1 MFDLDRWREIW
12 NSISSNKLRTFL
24 SGFTI
29 ALALFVFIT
38 LSGLGQGLQ
47 NGFESEFFDAN
58 SLNISLSGGRTT
70 ISYKGFQ
77 EGRQIQFENEDYD
90 FLKSSFPSFI
100 KYIKSTLTEGL
111 TIRYGKESGNYSITG
126 TQPVY
131 AKMTE
136 DELIQGRN
144 LMQKDLDNL
153 SKVVVIGK
161 LIVSDLFKN
170 ENPIGKYLQM
180 DGNMYQVIGVF
191 SSEDGDD
198 AERIAYVPLS
208 TLQVIYGSTKN
219 INQIEITPI
228 DGMSIDQIS
237 TLANTI
243 TAAMRAKHDVAPNDQ
258 RGIRLNNGAE
268 EMSSTNSFLLVITV
282 IVFFI
287 GFGSL
292 VAGVVSIAN
301 IMVFTVK
308 ERTKEIGIRKALGAT
323 PRNIVGLILQE
334 AMTITII
341 SGYIG
346 IAIATILVNNIE
358 DDLKDYFIKQPNIE
372 PYVLVMASI
381 ILLIAGLV
389 AGWIPARRA
398 SKIKPIVALRDD

>member
-70 ISYKGFQ
+70 LSHKGFQ
-77 EGRQIQFENEDYD
+77 EGREIQFENEDYNY
-90 FLKSSFPSFI
+90 LKSSFPSFI
-100 KYIKSTLTEGL
+100 KYIKSSYTKGL
-111 TIRYGKESGNYSITG
+111 TVRYGKESGNYSITG
-126 TQPVY
+126 TLPVY
-131 AKMTE
+131 SKMTE
-136 DELIQGRN
+136 DRLTLGRN
-144 LMQKDLDNL
+144 IEQKDLDSL

-161 LIVSDLFKN
+161 LVVSDLFKN
-170 ENPIGKYLQM
+170 QNPIGQYLQI
-180 DGNMYQVIGVF
+180 DNGMYQVIGVYT
-191 SSEDGDD
+191 SEDGDD
-198 AERIAYVPLS
+198 AERVLYVPLS
-208 TLQVIYGSTKN
+208 TLQVVYGTQD
-219 INQIEITPI
+219 IDQIEITPI

-237 TLANTI
+237 TLANTM
-243 TAAMRAKHDVAPNDQ
+243 TAAMRTKHDVAPKDQ
-258 RGIRLNNGAE
+258 RGIRLSNGAE

-346 IAIATILVNNIE
+346 IVIATILVNNIE
-358 DDLKDYFIKQPNIE
+358 DDLKDYFIKQPTIE
-372 PYVLVMASI
+372 SHVLIIASI
-381 ILLIAGLV
+381 ILLVAGLV

>member
-47 NGFESEFFDAN
+47 NGFQSEFFNAN
-58 SLNISLSGGRTT
+58 SLNIQLSGGRTT
-70 ISYKGFQ
+70 ISHKGFK
-77 EGRQIQFENEDYD
+77 EGRKIQFENDDYEHI
-90 FLKSSFPSFI
+90 KSSFPSFI
-100 KYIKSTLTEGL
+100 QYIKSSYNKSL
-111 TIRYGKESGNYSITG
+111 IVRYGRESGSYSINA
-126 TQPVY
+126 TQPAY
-131 AKMTE
+131 AQMTE
-136 DELIQGRN
+136 DVLTQGRN
-144 LMQKDLDNL
+144 LEQKDLDEL
-153 SKVVVIGK
+153 AKVVVIGK
-161 LIVSDLFKN
+161 LVVRDLFKS
-170 ENPIGKYLQM
+170 ENPIGKFLEI
-180 DGNMYQVIGVF
+180 DGSMYQVIGVY

-198 AERIAYVPLS
+198 AERILYVPLT
-208 TLQVIYGSTKN
+208 TLQVVYGTQD
-219 INQIEITPI
+219 IDRIEITPSENL
-228 DGMSIDQIS
+228 SIENIGA
-237 TLANTI
+237 LANTL
-243 TAAMRAKHDVAPNDQ
+243 TAVLQSRHQVSPNDQ
-258 RGIRLNNGAE
+258 RGIRVRNGAE
-268 EMSSTNSFLLVITV
+268 QMSDTNAFLFVITI

-292 VAGVVSIAN
+292 VAGIVSIGN

-323 PRNIVGLILQE
+323 PSNITGLILQE

-346 IAIATILVNNIE
+346 IALATLLVNNIE
-358 DDLKDYFIKQPNIE
+358 DDLKDFFIKSPHIE
-372 PYVLVMASI
+372 PFVLITATC
-381 ILLIAGLV
+381 ILFVAGLI

>member
-1 MFDLDRWREIW
+1 MFDLDRWSEIW

-47 NGFESEFFDAN
+47 NGFQSEFFDAN

-70 ISYKGFQ
+70 ISHKGFQ
-77 EGRQIQFENEDYD
+77 KGREIQFENNDYD
-90 FLKSSFPSFI
+90 FIKTSFPSFI
-100 KYIKSTLTEGL
+100 KYIKSSYSKGM
-111 TIRYGKESGNYSITG
+111 IVRYGKESGSYSITG

-136 DELIQGRN
+136 DKIIQGRN
-144 LMQKDLDNL
+144 LENKDLDNL
-153 SKVVVIGK
+153 AKVIVIGQ
-161 LIVSDLFKN
+161 LVVSDLFKN
-170 ENPIGKYLQM
+170 QNPIGEYLQI
-180 DGNMYQVIGVF
+180 DGSMYQVIGVY
-191 SSEDGDD
+191 SSTDGDD
-198 AERIAYVPLS
+198 AERILYVPLT
-208 TLQVIYGSTKN
+208 TLQVIYGTN
-219 INQIEITPI
+219 DIDNVEITPKSNI
-228 DGMSIDQIS
+228 DIDQIS
-237 TLANTI
+237 VLANTMSSSLK
-243 TAAMRAKHDVAPNDQ
+243 TKHQVAAKDQ
-258 RGIRLNNGAE
+258 RGIRLRNGAD
-268 EMSSTNSFLLVITV
+268 EMSSTNSFLLVITI
-282 IVFFI
+282 IVLFI

-346 IAIATILVNNIE
+346 IAIATLLVNNIE
-358 DDLKDYFIKQPNIE
+358 DSLKDYFIQSPHIE
-372 PYVLVMASI
+372 SYVLIIASI
-381 ILLIAGLV
+381 ILLIAGLL

-398 SKIKPIVALRDD
+398 SQIKPIVALRDD